1 VLNLSITAEH
11 DDVVSE
17 QPVVGVVQAG
27 VITTTT
33 QAFGTPIYVADFT
46 NPTDLPVLPLSDS
59 NFDSEVTLWSE
70 PEPFLLIDSDFS
82 ESEDEAEDD
91 MAAVQMETAVRNYHM
106 WYEQQH
112 SPRDSQLLDVRTLET
127 TRQRHF

>member
-33 QAFGTPIYVADFT
+33 QAFGTPIYVADFA

-59 NFDSEVTLWSE
+59 NFDSEVTLWFE
-70 PEPFLLIDSDFS
+70 PEPFLLVDSDFS

-106 WYEQQH
+106 
-112 SPRDSQLLDVRTLET
+112 
-127 TRQRHF
+127 